1 MNSKKKEEVAK
12 APMFSSTV
20 GNVRASVWAN
30 ETDGRAYF
38 NITLGRRYRDGEKWA
53 FSNSLNGAGDV
64 VHAIH
69 ALGQVLEAI
78 AENDNQISEEV

>member
-20 GNVRASVWAN
+20 GNVRASLWAN

-53 FSNSLNGAGDV
+53 FSNSLNGSGDV

-69 ALGQVLEAI
+69 ALGQVLEVME
-78 AENDNQISEEV
+78 AETTAVSEEV

>member
-1 MNSKKKEEVAK
+1 MNSKKKEEAVK
-12 APMFSSTV
+12 APAFSATI

-30 ETDGRAYF
+30 DNEGRAYY
-38 NITLGRRYRDGEKWA
+38 NVTLGRRYRDGEKWA

-78 AENDNQISEEV
+78 AENDNHLGEEV